1 MCRFDPLQIKG
12 LKMKS
17 VLAGISGGVDS
28 AVAAAI
34 LKERG
39 YRVEGLYIKTGFPEA
54 MRRTRR
60 PLPTGWGF
68 RFTGWMSHHYSG
80 KMLWIISPESI
91 WRVGLQ
97 IHVLCATRG

>member
-1 MCRFDPLQIKG
+1 MCRFDPVQIKG
-12 LKMKS
+12 LEMKS

-39 YRVEGLYIKTGFPEA
+39 YRVEGLYIKNGFPGGNEA
-54 MRRTRR
+54 DATAVADRLGF
-60 PLPTGWGF
+60 PLHRLDVTSLF
-68 RFTGWMSHHYSG
+68 RE
-80 KMLWIISPESI
+80 MLWIISPESI